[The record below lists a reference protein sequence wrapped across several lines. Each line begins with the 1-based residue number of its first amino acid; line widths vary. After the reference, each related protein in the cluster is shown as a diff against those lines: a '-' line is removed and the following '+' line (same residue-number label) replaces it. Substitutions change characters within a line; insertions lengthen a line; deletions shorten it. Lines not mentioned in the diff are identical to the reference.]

1 MIGNLRLST
10 IVTNALLTIRTCQ
23 LITIYKETRKR
34 YCSLRYKYGWIIIRH
49 ERRRK
54 THLELI
60 RRSLITDSF
69 PYSTHS
75 VSRSSKVRIISSLL
89 SQNSYGLLGAS
100 GCGKTTILTC
110 IVGVRNLSNGQ
121 IWVLGGNPGN
131 KDSGIPGPRVGY
143 MPQEISL
150 IGEFTVTNALY
161 YFGTINGLQND
172 EIGKRNSLVY
182 F

>member
-1 MIGNLRLST
+1 
-10 IVTNALLTIRTCQ
+10 
-23 LITIYKETRKR
+23 
-34 YCSLRYKYGWIIIRH
+34 
-49 ERRRK
+49 
-54 THLELI
+54 
-60 RRSLITDSF
+60 
-69 PYSTHS
+69 
-75 VSRSSKVRIISSLL
+75 LL